1 MNFECKST
9 FKSKWKRFWII
20 SLKIGAKIEVT
31 NTRAKHVLLAD
42 DFIPQLGICSLNSM
56 KCVYVKFS
64 PSKQQSFFRKVS
76 LNSCLIGL
84 SNFIQG
90 ALAEVL
96 SYRNVFHVAQWQLMR
111 AGSPEFDSGQN
122 LFLFFSSFFSFPLR
136 LVFFLVIV
144 VLFCFS
150 IQLKI
155 FKLIN
160 FLPYCRI

>member
-1 MNFECKST
+1 MNFECKNT

-20 SLKIGAKIEVT
+20 SLKICAKIEVT

-56 KCVYVKFS
+56 KCLYVKFS

-111 AGSPEFDSGQN
+111 AGSPEFDSGQK
-122 LFLFFSSFFSFPLR
+122 LFLFFSSL
-136 LVFFLVIV
+136 LFFLFLYVQSSFQ
-144 VLFCFS
+144 LLQFCFVS
-150 IQLKI
+150 LYR
-155 FKLIN
+155 LR
-160 FLPYCRI
+160 FLN